1 MSTPTASVQR
11 SIRLSGKT
19 DSLLTSVSE
28 REGQTRNSMVERL
41 LAESLRTFDHPLIQ
55 FRSGG
60 SGRREPGIAGTRI
73 LVRQVIA
80 QVRAENSNIEA
91 VADYLAQPV
100 SLIQAAVNYYADHAD
115 EIDADADWAAR
126 VEDDAQA
133 RWLRQQ
139 ALLK

>member
-1 MSTPTASVQR
+1 
-11 SIRLSGKT
+11 
-19 DSLLTSVSE
+19 
-28 REGQTRNSMVERL
+28 MVERL

-60 SGRREPGIAGTRI
+60 SGRREAGIAGTRI

-100 SLIQAAVNYYADHAD
+100 LLIQAAVNYYADHAD

-133 RWLRQQ
+133 RWLRHQ